1 MHVSSGAGVALVA
14 EARARGVDASC
25 ETCPHYLVLDEDDA
39 ERIGAVA
46 KCAPPLRP
54 RAELEALWEALEDGR
69 VPMVASDHSPS
80 PPELKQGDAFS
91 AWGGIAGCQ
100 TLLMLLTGSGRL
112 DAEALA
118 DCTSG
123 FPARRFR
130 LEGKGRLAVGADAD
144 LVAVNPSARWTLS
157 PGDLLSRH
165 HLSPF
170 VGRELHARVVH
181 TIVRGRTVYAH
192 GRVRA
197 TSGGRLVRPGA
208 A

>member
-1 MHVSSGAGVALVA
+1 M
-14 EARARGVDASC
+14 
-25 ETCPHYLVLDEDDA
+25 
-39 ERIGAVA
+39 
-46 KCAPPLRP
+46 
-54 RAELEALWEALEDGR
+54 
-69 VPMVASDHSPS
+69 PMVASDHSPS

-144 LVAVNPSARWTLS
+144 LVAVNPSARWTLP
-157 PGDLLSRH
+157 PGDLLTATTS
-165 HLSPF
+165 
-170 VGRELHARVVH
+170 ARSW
-181 TIVRGRTVYAH
+181 A
-192 GRVRA
+192 
-197 TSGGRLVRPGA
+197 GA
-208 A
+208 ARARRAHDRARPHRLRPRARSRRLGRSPRPPQRGVARRGQLAAGGVV